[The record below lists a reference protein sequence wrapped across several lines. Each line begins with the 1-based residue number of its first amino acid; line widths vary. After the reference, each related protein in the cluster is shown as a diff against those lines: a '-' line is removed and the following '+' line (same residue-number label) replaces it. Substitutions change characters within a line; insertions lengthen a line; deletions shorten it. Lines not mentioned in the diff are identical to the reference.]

1 MLPSDRTGKHPRLN
15 VGFAP
20 SPSRARHE
28 RARYD
33 GRFAR
38 PLEPMRDLTVSHA
51 GERPGL
57 PALLFGV
64 LCATTFGFAVGAVW
78 MVPQMMFGR
87 ALPALVLPA
96 GWVLGVV
103 VRRWLRFQGLAGGLL
118 AAGATLLAAAY
129 TACLV
134 AAATIAG
141 MMGMGLADTLSDA
154 RPGHAD
160 RAGAPGPGARRLP
173 PRGRRRAAG
182 GAGCLAAGR
191 SPRRRT
197 S

>member
-1 MLPSDRTGKHPRLN
+1 MP
-15 VGFAP
+15 A
-20 SPSRARHE
+20 
-28 RARYD
+28 
-33 GRFAR
+33 
-38 PLEPMRDLTVSHA
+38 
-51 GERPGL
+51 ERPGL

-154 RPGHAD
+154 GPGMLIALARLAQGPGD
-160 RAGAPGPGARRLP
+160 YLLAGAGALLAALVAWPLGVRR
-173 PRGRRRAAG
+173 G
-182 GAGCLAAGR
+182 GALHK
-191 SPRRRT
+191 P
-197 S
+197 